1 VRIIVAD
8 DDLGSRL
15 VAQAAVESLGH
26 QCVTVA
32 DGLAAWALI
41 QQSPPE
47 VLVTDRAMPGLDG
60 VELCRRV
67 RAAEQDGYTYIILLT
82 AYGDPADV
90 LSGMLAGADDY
101 VTKPLNPIALEA
113 RLLAAARVTELH
125 AALAETR
132 AELAKQAHTDPLTGL
147 SNRLGLAADLQQ
159 VHNISERY
167 DRSYCVAICDVDYF
181 KRFNDIYGHL
191 AGDQALRT
199 VAATLAAQVRDA
211 DRVYRIGGEEFLV
224 LLPEQSVEGG
234 RVAVERI
241 RGRLE
246 DLAVAHVGSE
256 LGLLTVSVGLAGS
269 SPAHRLATSDLL
281 AQADAAL
288 YDAKRKGRNRVV
300 VAAQLVTP

>member
-1 VRIIVAD
+1 
-8 DDLGSRL
+8 
-15 VAQAAVESLGH
+15 
-26 QCVTVA
+26 VA
-32 DGLAAWALI
+32 DGLEAWALI

-288 YDAKRKGRNRVV
+288 
-300 VAAQLVTP
+300 AAQLVTP

>member
-1 VRIIVAD
+1 
-8 DDLGSRL
+8 
-15 VAQAAVESLGH
+15 VESLGH

>member
-26 QCVTVA
+26 ECVTAA
-32 DGLAAWALI
+32 DGLEAWQLI
-41 QQSPPE
+41 QQSPPQ

-67 RAAEQDGYTYIILLT
+67 RAAEHDSYTYIVLLT
-82 AYGDPADV
+82 AHGDPADV

-132 AELAKQAHTDPLTGL
+132 AELALQAHTDPLTGL
-147 SNRLGLAADLQQ
+147 RNRLGLAADLQQ
-159 VHNISERY
+159 VHNISARY
-167 DRSYCVAICDVDYF
+167 GRSYCVAICDVDHF

-211 DRVYRIGGEEFLV
+211 DLVYRFGGEEFLV

-234 RVAVERI
+234 LVAVERI
-241 RGRLE
+241 RARLE
-246 DLAVAHVGSE
+246 GLAVEHSGSE
-256 LGLLTVSVGLAGS
+256 LGQLTVSVGLAAS
-269 SPAHRLATSDLL
+269 APLHRLDTSELL
-281 AQADAAL
+281 TQADSAL
-288 YDAKRKGRNRVV
+288 YEAKRTGRNRVV

>member
-1 VRIIVAD
+1 MRIIVAD

>member
-1 VRIIVAD
+1 MRIIVAD

-288 YDAKRKGRNRVV
+288 YDAKREGRNRVV